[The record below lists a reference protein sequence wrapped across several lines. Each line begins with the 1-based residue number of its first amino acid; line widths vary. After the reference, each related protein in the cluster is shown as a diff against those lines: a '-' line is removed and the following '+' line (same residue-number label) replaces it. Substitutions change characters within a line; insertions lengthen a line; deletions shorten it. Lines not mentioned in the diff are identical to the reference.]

1 MKLKLWE
8 KAILLSLVL
17 TVLVSMVGFQHQCED
32 ISQRVLRLHVLAN
45 SDSEEDQALKLK
57 VRDRILEEGKALF
70 SSTADLQQAEQI
82 AAQNLDRIQAAAQDE
97 VYRQGYDYP
106 VNVELADMY
115 FTTREYDTV
124 TLPAGTYNALR
135 VTIGSGAGKN
145 WWCVL
150 FPPMC
155 VAAATEEVQLETVL
169 TDEQLDIVEESQQY
183 EVQFKVVEWF
193 ENLCQWIRSW

>member
-115 FTTREYDTV
+115 FTCLLYTSI
-124 TLPAGTYNALR
+124 PQ
-135 VTIGSGAGKN
+135 
-145 WWCVL
+145 L
-150 FPPMC
+150 FPIRISARWQRKKNTARSC
-155 VAAATEEVQLETVL
+155 WQ
-169 TDEQLDIVEESQQY
+169 
-183 EVQFKVVEWF
+183 EWK
-193 ENLCQWIRSW
+193 